1 MMKKRVVSILNEIRQ
16 YTFDFYV
23 HHDTIFKLT
32 EKYNPQIL
40 NKVISRHSN
49 HSRSIEETEDQYE
62 KQSKY

>member
-1 MMKKRVVSILNEIRQ
+1 MRVVSILNEIRQ
-16 YTFDFYV
+16 STLDFYV

-49 HSRSIEETEDQYE
+49 HDRSIEEIEDQYE